1 MVIVDVKDIIL
12 VVFLSGVFDSAATVA
27 DYARVHVIV
36 FLIFGELQT
45 LVTVFILVLYILEG
59 TVSFQKKELPVSVQ
73 VMCYDVT

>member
-27 DYARVHVIV
+27 DYARVDVIV

-73 VMCYDVT
+73 VM